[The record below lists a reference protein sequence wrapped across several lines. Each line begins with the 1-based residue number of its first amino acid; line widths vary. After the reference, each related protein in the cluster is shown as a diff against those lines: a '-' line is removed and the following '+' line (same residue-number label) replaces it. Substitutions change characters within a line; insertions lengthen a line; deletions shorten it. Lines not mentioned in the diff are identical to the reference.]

1 MHNEFIL
8 ENSGFNKETSNEKT
22 IAKIL
27 RLGNDSLFFFGIFL
41 AAIAVLHFVPYT
53 TGIYNEFNIGIN
65 EVAVSLIGFANVFFF
80 QVYNKL
86 FKKVG

>member
-8 ENSGFNKETSNEKT
+8 QNSKFTNEKSPEKT
-22 IAKIL
+22 TSKIL

-41 AAIAVLHFVPYT
+41 AAITLFHFVPYI
-53 TGIYNEFNIGIN
+53 TGIFEDFNIGIN
-65 EVAVSLIGFANVFFF
+65 EVAVSVVGLLNVFFY
-80 QVYNKL
+80 QLYNKL